1 MQRMNAMTVHHTPL
15 SRSLFSMNFSRFVRR
30 KLANCRIANI
40 FTISLVNGNA
50 TYCNINSA
58 KHHFVLTKIYL
69 RAMIFRKHYHSI
81 CPFLRCNGSFN
92 GFDLNRMINWF
103 IINETPTRSIRW
115 KHSFFISVYLSSLLS
130 DDVDCVL
137 CLESLVTM
145 PNKTH
150 DFSFS
155 KFTRWISSWL
165 VFRHIHSISNSAGFF
180 IAPIDFNSFFPGDV
194 INLIVISFDMEMKEY
209 IQF

>member
-1 MQRMNAMTVHHTPL
+1 MPL
-15 SRSLFSMNFSRFVRR
+15 IATSIQQNIILFSPKSIFMQWFFE
-30 KLANCRIANI
+30 NI
-40 FTISLVNGNA
+40 TIWFA
-50 TYCNINSA
+50 
-58 KHHFVLTKIYL
+58 HFFDVTVVSMALTW
-69 RAMIFRKHYHSI
+69 
-81 CPFLRCNGSFN
+81 
-92 GFDLNRMINWF
+92 NRMINWF

-180 IAPIDFNSFFPGDV
+180 IAPIDFNSFFFPGDV